1 MRITLNTDEAI
12 SIKIKLELMLM
23 DVSPDE
29 DNEVLKA
36 LIEKI
41 DKELKK
47 PTSVN
52 KQVAAK
58 KATVVRQE
66 RVKEKIRTAILVL
79 NHLDKKININTVSK
93 ESGVA
98 YNTVKR
104 YSYLLHK

>member
-12 SIKIKLELMLM
+12 GIKVKLELMLM

-66 RVKEKIRTAILVL
+66 RVKEKIRNAINLL
-79 NHLDKKININTVSK
+79 HLEDKKINVNSISR

-98 YNTVKR
+98 YNTVKK
-104 YSYLLHK
+104 YSYLIY

>member
-1 MRITLNTDEAI
+1 MRITLSTDEAI
-12 SIKIKLELMLM
+12 SIKVKLELMLM

-29 DNEVLKA
+29 DNEALKA

-47 PTSVN
+47 PTPIN
-52 KQVAAK
+52 KQKSAR

-66 RVKEKIRTAILVL
+66 RAKEKIRNAINLL
-79 NHLDKKININTVSK
+79 HLEDKKINVNSISR

-98 YNTVKR
+98 YNTVKK
-104 YSYLLHK
+104 YSYLIY

>member
-1 MRITLNTDEAI
+1 
-12 SIKIKLELMLM
+12 MLM

-66 RVKEKIRTAILVL
+66 RVVLRIILLKSIV
-79 NHLDKKININTVSK
+79 I
-93 ESGVA
+93 
-98 YNTVKR
+98 
-104 YSYLLHK
+104 

>member
-1 MRITLNTDEAI
+1 MRITLSTDEAI
-12 SIKIKLELMLM
+12 NIKVKLELILM
-23 DVSPDE
+23 DVTPDE
-29 DNEVLKA
+29 HNEVLKA

-58 KATVVRQE
+58 KATVIRQE
-66 RVKEKIRTAILVL
+66 RVKEKIRNAINLL
-79 NHLDKKININTVSK
+79 HLEDKKINVNSISR

-98 YNTVKR
+98 YNTVKK
-104 YSYLLHK
+104 YSYLIY

>member
-1 MRITLNTDEAI
+1 MRITLSTDEAI
-12 SIKIKLELMLM
+12 SIKVKLELMLI

-29 DNEVLKA
+29 DNDVLKA

-41 DKELKK
+41 DNELKK
-47 PTSVN
+47 PRSVN

-66 RVKEKIRTAILVL
+66 RVKEKIRNAINLL
-79 NHLDKKININTVSK
+79 HLEDKKINVNSISR

-98 YNTVKR
+98 YNTVKK
-104 YSYLLHK
+104 YSYLIY

>member
-12 SIKIKLELMLM
+12 SIKVKLELMLS
-23 DVSPDE
+23 DVSPDK

-36 LIEKI
+36 LIERI

-47 PTSVN
+47 PTPIN
-52 KQVAAK
+52 KQVSAR

-66 RVKEKIRTAILVL
+66 RAKEKIRNAINLL
-79 NHLDKKININTVSK
+79 HLKDKKINVNSISR

-98 YNTVKR
+98 YNTVKK
-104 YSYLLHK
+104 YSYLIY

>member
-1 MRITLNTDEAI
+1 MRITLSTDEAI
-12 SIKIKLELMLM
+12 SIKVKLELMLM

-47 PTSVN
+47 PTPIN
-52 KQVAAK
+52 KQKSAR

-66 RVKEKIRTAILVL
+66 RAKEKIRNAINLL
-79 NHLDKKININTVSK
+79 HLEDKKINVNSISR

-98 YNTVKR
+98 YNTVKK
-104 YSYLLHK
+104 YSYLIY

>member
-1 MRITLNTDEAI
+1 MRITLSTDEAI
-12 SIKIKLELMLM
+12 SIKVKLM
-23 DVSPDE
+23 DVFPDE

-66 RVKEKIRTAILVL
+66 RVKEKIRNAINLL
-79 NHLDKKININTVSK
+79 HLEDKKINVNSISR

-98 YNTVKR
+98 YNTVKK
-104 YSYLLHK
+104 YSYLIY

>member
-1 MRITLNTDEAI
+1 MRITLSMDEAI
-12 SIKIKLELMLM
+12 SIKVKLELMLM
-23 DVSPDE
+23 DVSLDE

-66 RVKEKIRTAILVL
+66 RVKEKIRNAINLL
-79 NHLDKKININTVSK
+79 HLEDKKINVNSISR

-98 YNTVKR
+98 YNTVKK
-104 YSYLLHK
+104 YSYLIY